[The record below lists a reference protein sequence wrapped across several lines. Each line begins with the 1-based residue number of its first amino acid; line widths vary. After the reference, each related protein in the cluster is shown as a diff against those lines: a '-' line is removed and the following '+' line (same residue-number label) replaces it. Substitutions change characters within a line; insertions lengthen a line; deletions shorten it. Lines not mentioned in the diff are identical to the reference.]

1 MAIVFSNERKLFDTV
16 LEGTTLVLKGKAT
29 VGGNKDSFD
38 GQIYRKDNNEY
49 VGDYSQ
55 TSLSIADST
64 RMDYMIEAATQLTQ
78 LSKDVIAKAAEL
90 SA

>member
-1 MAIVFSNERKLFDTV
+1 MATVFSNERKLFDTV
-16 LEGTTLVLKGKAT
+16 LEGTILVLKGKAT

-38 GQIYRKDNNEY
+38 GQIYRKDNGEY

-64 RMDYMIEAATQLTQ
+64 RMDYMIEAATWLTQ
-78 LSKDVIAKAAEL
+78 LSKDIITKAEEVKA
-90 SA
+90 